1 MSPLVRVLLILIFA
15 TPLFARA
22 ITLEEAF
29 AGFRKCQFNRFYYA
43 PWDPKETLHP
53 YLAERGLTPY
63 KEENGLYFFK
73 VKDSLFGLPVS
84 EIIIPGTWD
93 LHAVTFDVPLVKA
106 RKILKRRFGSAFAPS
121 AKSEEGTDPALEAVA
136 DNPGRSS
143 LYCNEAEGGE

>member
-1 MSPLVRVLLILIFA
+1 MSPLIRILLIFMFVAPVLAKA
-15 TPLFARA
+15 T
-22 ITLEEAF
+22 TLEEAF
-29 AGFRKCQFNRFYYA
+29 ADFRKCQFKSFYYA
-43 PWDPKETLHP
+43 PWDPQEAAYP

-93 LHAVTFDVPLVKA
+93 FHAVIFDVPLAKA
-106 RKILKRRFGSAFAPS
+106 QKVFKRRFGSLFAPS
-121 AKSEEGTDPALEAVA
+121 AKSAEGKVPALETLV

-143 LYCNEAEGGE
+143 LYCNEVEGGE